1 MSGSDRF
8 YLVIPANAGTQQK
21 EKLGSMIKA
30 STVWGTVRFDHS
42 AGMTNK
48 GPMLRVVLFSSL
60 ILAAAPTQGQGL
72 TVKTGES
79 WMFAISRGQPVRARK
94 VEPSVKPPPGQVL
107 VTLRSMMGTSL
118 SITSNNP
125 RAYTYSAELIGAEK
139 SVPVR
144 SCTLPANGRLSFEHW
159 PQKATAVRI
168 SNFKIAAKDGSC
180 P

>member
-1 MSGSDRF
+1 MNPIAAFALLALLAS
-8 YLVIPANAGTQQK
+8 PADAQ
-21 EKLGSMIKA
+21 
-30 STVWGTVRFDHS
+30 
-42 AGMTNK
+42 
-48 GPMLRVVLFSSL
+48 SS
-60 ILAAAPTQGQGL
+60 GL
-72 TVKTGES
+72 TIKTGES

-94 VEPSVKPPPGQVL
+94 VAPSVKPAPGQVL
-107 VTLRSMMGTSL
+107 VSLRSMMGTSL

-125 RAYTYSAELIGAEK
+125 QAFTYSAELIGAEK

-168 SNFKIAAKDGSC
+168 SDFKVAAKDGSC